1 MMESAFTDQ
10 ERLRRLI
17 RAELE
22 KHRPRE
28 NALAALEVVA
38 ETRMR
43 MVIEPELNPEAP
55 QGANGSWRPDAVR
68 RAVEELRRTH
78 PLLFA
83 RPTEERLGVAD
94 EGSAVARK
102 NPQDETSEALSK
114 PLEEG
119 LRVAKGHMQDEPSE
133 VSKSTEERLGVA
145 DVGSAVARNPQD
157 ETSEALSKSTEEG
170 LTVAKDNLH
179 YEASGASLKVARDW
193 LFLEPRGGILARPAD
208 DGPKLLAS
216 ARGTLRGP
224 LWSSYRDRVKELRSL
239 ARRPRAV
246 RVLRNSAEARRS
258 AAKPYAVGR
267 ERPTPPRRHV
277 YAAFA
282 VMLAL
287 LGVAWVWPKLGPGE
301 TTGGDPAREAKETS
315 SRSEQPA
322 NGNRTAADTSRMK
335 LRGIPEVID
344 TATMRLEGKVVRL
357 FGVEWVR
364 GSQAEELAGYLRGRE
379 VECELASTPDRYRCQ
394 VGGHD
399 LSRAVLFNGGG
410 RATGDAPPELV
421 EAENNAKAA
430 RRGFWQ
436 R

>member
-1 MMESAFTDQ
+1 
-10 ERLRRLI
+10 
-17 RAELE
+17 
-22 KHRPRE
+22 
-28 NALAALEVVA
+28 
-38 ETRMR
+38 
-43 MVIEPELNPEAP
+43 
-55 QGANGSWRPDAVR
+55 
-68 RAVEELRRTH
+68 
-78 PLLFA
+78 
-83 RPTEERLGVAD
+83 
-94 EGSAVARK
+94 
-102 NPQDETSEALSK
+102 
-114 PLEEG
+114 
-119 LRVAKGHMQDEPSE
+119 
-133 VSKSTEERLGVA
+133 
-145 DVGSAVARNPQD
+145 
-157 ETSEALSKSTEEG
+157 
-170 LTVAKDNLH
+170 
-179 YEASGASLKVARDW
+179 
-193 LFLEPRGGILARPAD
+193 
-208 DGPKLLAS
+208 
-216 ARGTLRGP
+216 
-224 LWSSYRDRVKELRSL
+224 
-239 ARRPRAV
+239 
-246 RVLRNSAEARRS
+246 
-258 AAKPYAVGR
+258 
-267 ERPTPPRRHV
+267 
-277 YAAFA
+277 
-282 VMLAL
+282 MLAL

>member
-1 MMESAFTDQ
+1 MQASFLRGIEVSLTLMIESAFSDQ

-55 QGANGSWRPDAVR
+55 QAGNGSWPDAVR

-94 EGSAVARK
+94 EGSAAARK
-102 NPQDETSEALSK
+102 NPQDEISEALSR
-114 PLEEG
+114 PTEEG
-119 LRVAKGHMQDEPSE
+119 LRVAK
-133 VSKSTEERLGVA
+133 
-145 DVGSAVARNPQD
+145 
-157 ETSEALSKSTEEG
+157 
-170 LTVAKDNLH
+170 DNLQD
-179 YEASGASLKVARDW
+179 EASGASLKVARDW
-193 LFLEPRGGILARPAD
+193 LFLEPRGGTLARPAD
-208 DGPKLLAS
+208 DSPKLLAS

-258 AAKPYAVGR
+258 AAKPYVGR

-287 LGVAWVWPKLGPGE
+287 SGMVWVWPKLGPSE
-301 TTGGDPAREAKETS
+301 TTGGDPAREAKEAS

-322 NGNRTAADTSRMK
+322 NGGRSAADTSEVK

-344 TATMRLEGKVVRL
+344 TATMRLEGKVVR
-357 FGVEWVR
+357 
-364 GSQAEELAGYLRGRE
+364 LAGYLRGRE

-430 RRGFWQ
+430 RRGVWQ

>member
-1 MMESAFTDQ
+1 MIESAFSDQ

-55 QGANGSWRPDAVR
+55 QAGNGSWRPDAVR

-94 EGSAVARK
+94 EGSAAARK
-102 NPQDETSEALSK
+102 NPQDEISEALSR
-114 PLEEG
+114 PTEEG
-119 LRVAKGHMQDEPSE
+119 LRVAK
-133 VSKSTEERLGVA
+133 
-145 DVGSAVARNPQD
+145 
-157 ETSEALSKSTEEG
+157 
-170 LTVAKDNLH
+170 DNLQD
-179 YEASGASLKVARDW
+179 EASGASLKVARDW
-193 LFLEPRGGILARPAD
+193 LFLEPRGGTLARPAD
-208 DGPKLLAS
+208 DSPKLLAS

-224 LWSSYRDRVKELRSL
+224 LWSSCRDRVKELGSL
-239 ARRPRAV
+239 ARRSRGV
-246 RVLRNSAEARRS
+246 RVLRNSEDRRRAAE
-258 AAKPYAVGR
+258 PNAVGR

-287 LGVAWVWPKLGPGE
+287 SGMVWVWPKLGPSE
-301 TTGGDPAREAKETS
+301 TTGGDPAREAKEAS

-322 NGNRTAADTSRMK
+322 NGSRSAADTSEVK

-364 GSQAEELAGYLRGRE
+364 GGQAEELAGYLRGRE

-430 RRGFWQ
+430 RRGVWQ